1 MCTQTYDIYAHTHI
15 RIHQTCT
22 HPTHIHIH
30 SFGEKNLESIL
41 FELEE
46 NIQYPLI
53 LLYMFSFSFAVF
65 KKITFGIAGLV
76 FPSLRYSQPFVS
88 AGSAS
93 ADQPTSD

>member
-1 MCTQTYDIYAHTHI
+1 M
-15 RIHQTCT
+15 
-22 HPTHIHIH
+22 
-30 SFGEKNLESIL
+30 ESIL